1 MKTALVT
8 GGAGFLGSH
17 LCDYLL
23 AKGMKVICMDNFIT
37 GSRNNIKH
45 LMGSKNFRLIE
56 NDATKKIKIE
66 GDIDY
71 ILHFASPASPVDFD
85 RLPVEIAMTNSVGTL
100 NMLDLAKEKK
110 AVLLF
115 ASTSE
120 CYGDPEVNPQPE
132 TYNGNV
138 NTTGVR
144 SCYDESKRFAEAL
157 IMAYHRAYK
166 ADVRIVRIFNT
177 YGPRMRKND
186 GRVVPSFINQALEG
200 KPITVFGDGSQT
212 RSFCY
217 VDDEVEGI
225 YRLLMS
231 KEIYP
236 TNIGN
241 PNEVSVADFAE
252 KVIQLTGSRS
262 RVIFKPLPEH
272 DPKVRKPDISK
283 ARKLLKWEP
292 KISLDEGLKRT
303 VEYFRSVK

>member
-45 LMGSKNFRLIE
+45 LMSNKNFRLIE